1 MATALR
7 ETHEEIGL
15 GAEFVKVV
23 GRLAGYQTA
32 TGFCVVLVVGVV
44 PPGFTLQPS
53 AAEVAAVFEV
63 PLAFVLDS
71 ANHVRESAVSRGHE
85 AHLVLPY
92 GNWRI
97 WGGTAG

>member
-1 MATALR
+1 
-7 ETHEEIGL
+7 
-15 GAEFVKVV
+15 
-23 GRLAGYQTA
+23 
-32 TGFCVVLVVGVV
+32 VVGVV